1 MAARIGAGKSRGR
14 STGRA
19 MATRGGVLHPAVGM
33 RLSRQVQYALC
44 GIFDLAYNGAG
55 EPVHV
60 RRIGERQ
67 RIPHRFLEQ
76 IFQRLR
82 RAGLVTGKRGP
93 GGGFVLTRP
102 ASQINLREVVEAVD
116 GPIEGVGPP
125 GVERGAGAD
134 PDAPHASRDGGGAHR
149 PDFLWDELAAR
160 TAEMLAGIR
169 VADVCREA
177 VRRKVLR
184 DLPTRF
190 DYEI

>member
-1 MAARIGAGKSRGR
+1 
-14 STGRA
+14 
-19 MATRGGVLHPAVGM
+19 V

-82 RAGLVTGKRGP
+82 KAGLVTGKRGP
-93 GGGFVLTRP
+93 GGGFRLTRP
-102 ASQINLREVVEAVD
+102 PSQISLREVVEAVD
-116 GPIEGVGPP
+116 GPIVGEAPP
-125 GVERGAGAD
+125 DAIGDAAGAGQA
-134 PDAPHASRDGGGAHR
+134 ATFR
-149 PDFLWDELAAR
+149 PDFLWDELATRMAGVL
-160 TAEMLAGIR
+160 AEIR

-177 VRRKVLR
+177 VRRSVVR
-184 DLPTRF
+184 DLESRF

>member
-1 MAARIGAGKSRGR
+1 
-14 STGRA
+14 
-19 MATRGGVLHPAVGM
+19 M
-33 RLSRQVQYALC
+33 RFSRQVQYALC

-67 RIPHRFLEQ
+67 RIPHAFLEQ

-93 GGGFVLTRP
+93 GGGFLLTRP
-102 ASQINLREVVEAVD
+102 PSQISLREIVEAID
-116 GPIEGVGPP
+116 GPIVGA
-125 GVERGAGAD
+125 RLA
-134 PDAPHASRDGGGAHR
+134 DAPLEAVEAEGLEPAEVVHR
-149 PDFLWDELAAR
+149 PEFLWDDLAAR
-160 TAEMLAGIR
+160 FASLLGEIQ
-169 VADVCREA
+169 VADVCRDA
-177 VRRKVLR
+177 VRRSVAR

>member
-1 MAARIGAGKSRGR
+1 MQFSRR
-14 STGRA
+14 
-19 MATRGGVLHPAVGM
+19 
-33 RLSRQVQYALC
+33 VQYALC

-67 RIPHRFLEQ
+67 HIPHRFLEQ

-93 GGGFVLTRP
+93 GGGFVLARP
-102 ASQINLREVVEAVD
+102 PGEIRLREIVEAVD
-116 GPIEGVGPP
+116 GPIVGSPP
-125 GVERGAGAD
+125 PERD
-134 PDAPHASRDGGGAHR
+134 RDGSGGTPGQAALAYR

-160 TAEMLAGIR
+160 MAGALDEIR

-177 VRRKVLR
+177 VRRSVVR
-184 DLPTRF
+184 DLESRF

>member
-1 MAARIGAGKSRGR
+1 
-14 STGRA
+14 
-19 MATRGGVLHPAVGM
+19 M

-67 RIPHRFLEQ
+67 QIPHAFLEQ

-93 GGGFVLTRP
+93 GGGFLLTRP
-102 ASQINLREVVEAVD
+102 ASEIRLREVVEA
-116 GPIEGVGPP
+116 IEGPLV
-125 GVERGAGAD
+125 
-134 PDAPHASRDGGGAHR
+134 GGGAERERIEGSAAERSDSGALTESSAHR
-149 PDFLWDELAAR
+149 PDFLWEELARRFA
-160 TAEMLAGIR
+160 AVLDDIR

-177 VRRKVLR
+177 VRRSVVR

-190 DYEI
+190 DFEI